1 MRQIK
6 TYSRKPKRSIKP
18 FLIAFCVCILACAAI
33 SGSLAWLIS
42 TPEQVVNS
50 FTPGVVTIEVDET
63 FDDEHTTKQNVSIK
77 NTGNVPAYIRV
88 ALVPAWVDDE
98 GNIAA
103 KPASLEQLDN
113 DCNIAWGE
121 DGNGYE
127 ADWFIGADGFYYC
140 KTFINPGK
148 STPILIKS
156 CTVKDGE
163 HEYDFEL
170 QVIAS
175 AVQSL
180 PTSTVETVWPV
191 VVDPDGRLANKIQG
205 GN

>member
-6 TYSRKPKRSIKP
+6 TYSRKPKRSVKP
-18 FLIAFCVCILACAAI
+18 FLIAFCVCILACAAV

-42 TPEQVVNS
+42 TPEPVVNT
-50 FTPGVVTIEVDET
+50 FTPGAVTIQVDET
-63 FDDEHTTKQNVSIK
+63 FNGTTKSDVRIK
-77 NTGNVPAYIRV
+77 NTGDVPAYIRV

-103 KPASLEQLDN
+103 KPASLKLDC
-113 DCNIAWGE
+113 DITWG
-121 DGNGYE
+121 DNFNQF
-127 ADWFIGADGFYYC
+127 WFEGTDGFYYC

-180 PTSTVETVWPV
+180 PTSTVGEVWPV
-191 VVDPDGRLANKIQG
+191 VVDTDGTLAKTEQG

>member
-18 FLIAFCVCILACAAI
+18 FLIAFCVCILACAAV

-42 TPEQVVNS
+42 TPGPVVNE
-50 FTPGVVTIEVDET
+50 FTPGEVTIQVDET
-63 FDDEHTTKQNVSIK
+63 FNGTTKQNVRIK

-103 KPASLEQLDN
+103 KPASLELND
-113 DCNIAWGE
+113 DCNIAWGKV
-121 DGNGYE
+121 GNGYE
-127 ADWFIGADGFYYC
+127 DDWFIGSDGFYYC
-140 KTFINPGK
+140 KTVIEPGEY
-148 STPILIKS
+148 TPILINS
-156 CTVKDGE
+156 CTVNGGE
-163 HEYDFEL
+163 HKYDFEL
-170 QVIAS
+170 QIIAS

-180 PTSTVETVWPV
+180 PTSTVGEVWPV
-191 VVDPDGRLANKIQG
+191 VVGTDGTLAKIQQG

>member
-1 MRQIK
+1 MRQIN
-6 TYSRKPKRSIKP
+6 TYSRKPKRSVKP

-33 SGSLAWLIS
+33 SGSLAWLTS

-50 FTPGVVTIEVDET
+50 FTPGVVTIEVDEK
-63 FDDEHTTKQNVSIK
+63 FDSTTKSNVRIK

-103 KPASLEQLDN
+103 KPASLKLND
-113 DCNIAWGE
+113 DCNIAWGK

-127 ADWFIGADGFYYC
+127 ADWFKGSDGFYYC
-140 KTFINPGK
+140 KTIINPDK

-180 PTSTVETVWPV
+180 PTTTVEAVWPV
-191 VVDPDGRLANKIQG
+191 VVGPDGTLAKKEQG

>member
-18 FLIAFCVCILACAAI
+18 FLIAFCVCILACAAV

-42 TPEQVVNS
+42 TPGPVVNE
-50 FTPGVVTIEVDET
+50 FTPGEVTIQVDET
-63 FDDEHTTKQNVSIK
+63 FNGTTKQNGRIK

-103 KPASLEQLDN
+103 KPAYLD
-113 DCNIAWGE
+113 DCNITLG
-121 DGNGYE
+121 DDFNQF
-127 ADWFIGADGFYYC
+127 WFEGTDGFYYC
-140 KTFINPGK
+140 KTVIEPGEY
-148 STPILIKS
+148 TPILINS
-156 CTVKDGE
+156 CTVNGGE
-163 HEYDFEL
+163 HKYDFEL
-170 QVIAS
+170 QIIAS

-180 PTSTVETVWPV
+180 PTSTVGEVWPV
-191 VVDPDGRLANKIQG
+191 VVGPDGTLAKKIQG

>member
-42 TPEQVVNS
+42 APGPVVNE
-50 FTPGVVTIEVDET
+50 FIPGEVTIEVDEK
-63 FDDEHTTKQNVSIK
+63 FDASTKSDVRIK

-103 KPASLEQLDN
+103 KPASLKLND
-113 DCNIAWGE
+113 DCNIAWGK
-121 DGNGYE
+121 DGSGYE
-127 ADWFIGADGFYYC
+127 ADWFIGSDGFYYC
-140 KTFINPGK
+140 KTVIEPGA

-156 CTVKDGE
+156 CTVKVGE
-163 HEYDFEL
+163 HKYDFEL
-170 QVIAS
+170 QIIAS

-180 PTSTVETVWPV
+180 PTSTVEKVWPV
-191 VVDPDGRLANKIQG
+191 VVSTDGTLAKKEQG

>member
-18 FLIAFCVCILACAAI
+18 FLIAFCVCILACAAV
-33 SGSLAWLIS
+33 SGSLAWLTS

-50 FTPGVVTIEVDET
+50 FTPGVVTIQVDEK
-63 FDDEHTTKQNVSIK
+63 FDGSTKSNVRIK
-77 NTGNVPAYIRV
+77 NTGDVPAYIRV

-103 KPASLEQLDN
+103 KPASLELND
-113 DCNIAWGE
+113 DCNIAWGKV
-121 DGNGYE
+121 GNGYE
-127 ADWFIGADGFYYC
+127 DDWFIGSDGFYYC
-140 KTFINPGK
+140 KTVIEPDG

-163 HEYDFEL
+163 HKYDFEL

-180 PTSTVETVWPV
+180 PTTTVETVWPV
-191 VVDPDGRLANKIQG
+191 VVDTDGTLAKKIQG

>member
-18 FLIAFCVCILACAAI
+18 FLIAFCVCILACAAV

-42 TPEQVVNS
+42 APGPVVNE
-50 FTPGVVTIEVDET
+50 FIPGEVTIQVDEK
-63 FDDEHTTKQNVSIK
+63 FDGTTKQNVRIK

-88 ALVPAWVDDE
+88 ALIPAWVDDE

-103 KPASLEQLDN
+103 KPASLKLND
-113 DCNIAWGE
+113 DCNIAWGKV
-121 DGNGYE
+121 GNGYE
-127 ADWFIGADGFYYC
+127 DDWFIGSDGFYYC
-140 KTFINPGK
+140 KTVIEPGA

-156 CTVKDGE
+156 CTVKGEE

-180 PTSTVETVWPV
+180 PTSTVGEVWPV
-191 VVDPDGRLANKIQG
+191 VVGPDGTLAKKIQG

>member
-18 FLIAFCVCILACAAI
+18 FLIAFCVCILACAAV

-42 TPEQVVNS
+42 TPGPVVNE
-50 FTPGVVTIEVDET
+50 FTPGEVTIQVDET
-63 FDDEHTTKQNVSIK
+63 FNGTTKSDVRIK

-103 KPASLEQLDN
+103 KPASLELND
-113 DCNIAWGE
+113 DCNIAWGK
-121 DGNGYE
+121 DGSGYE
-127 ADWFIGADGFYYC
+127 ADWFIGSDGFYYC
-140 KTFINPGK
+140 KTVIEPGA

-156 CTVKDGE
+156 CTVKGEE

-180 PTSTVETVWPV
+180 PTSTVEKVWPV
-191 VVDPDGRLANKIQG
+191 VVSTDGTLAKKEQG

>member
-1 MRQIK
+1 MRQIN
-6 TYSRKPKRSIKP
+6 TYSRKPKRSVKP
-18 FLIAFCVCILACAAI
+18 FLIAFCVCILACAAV

-42 TPEQVVNS
+42 APGPVVNE
-50 FTPGVVTIEVDET
+50 FIPGVVTIQVDET
-63 FDDEHTTKQNVSIK
+63 FDGTTKSNVRIK

-103 KPASLEQLDN
+103 KHASLD
-113 DCNIAWGE
+113 DCNITLG
-121 DGNGYE
+121 DDFNQF
-127 ADWFIGADGFYYC
+127 WFEGTDGFYYC
-140 KTFINPGK
+140 KTFINPDK

-156 CTVKDGE
+156 CTVKGEE

-180 PTSTVETVWPV
+180 PTSTVGEVWPV
-191 VVDPDGRLANKIQG
+191 VVGPDGTLAKKIQG

>member
-6 TYSRKPKRSIKP
+6 TYSRKPKRSVKP
-18 FLIAFCVCILACAAI
+18 FLIAFCVCILACAAV
-33 SGSLAWLIS
+33 SGSLAWLTS

-50 FTPGVVTIEVDET
+50 FTPGVVTIKVDET
-63 FDDEHTTKQNVSIK
+63 FNGSTKSDVSIK

-103 KPASLEQLDN
+103 KPASLELND
-113 DCNIAWGE
+113 DCNIAWGK
-121 DGNGYE
+121 DGSGYE
-127 ADWFIGADGFYYC
+127 ADWFIGSDGFYYC
-140 KTFINPGK
+140 KTVIEPGA

-156 CTVKDGE
+156 CTVKGEE

-180 PTSTVETVWPV
+180 PTSTVEKVWPV
-191 VVDPDGRLANKIQG
+191 VVSTDGTLAKKEQG

>member
-6 TYSRKPKRSIKP
+6 TYSRKPKRSVKP
-18 FLIAFCVCILACAAI
+18 FLIAFCVCILACAAV

-42 TPEQVVNS
+42 APEPVVNE
-50 FTPGVVTIEVDET
+50 FTPGEVTIQVDET
-63 FDDEHTTKQNVSIK
+63 FDGSTKSDVSIK
-77 NTGNVPAYIRV
+77 NTGTVPAYIRV

-103 KPASLEQLDN
+103 KPASLEQLDS
-113 DCNIAWGE
+113 DCDIAWGKV
-121 DGNGYE
+121 GNGYE
-127 ADWFIGADGFYYC
+127 DDWFIGSDGFYYC
-140 KTFINPGK
+140 KTVIEPDA

-163 HEYDFEL
+163 HKYDFEL
-170 QVIAS
+170 QIIAS

-180 PTSTVETVWPV
+180 PTSTVERVWPV
-191 VVDPDGRLANKIQG
+191 VVSTDGTLAKKEQG

>member
-6 TYSRKPKRSIKP
+6 TYSRKPKRSVKP
-18 FLIAFCVCILACAAI
+18 FLIAFCVCILACAAV
-33 SGSLAWLIS
+33 SGSLAWLTS
-42 TPEQVVNS
+42 TPGPVVNE
-50 FTPGVVTIEVDET
+50 FIPGEVTIQVDET

-103 KPASLEQLDN
+103 KPASLELND
-113 DCNIAWGE
+113 DCNIAWGK
-121 DGNGYE
+121 DGSGYE
-127 ADWFIGADGFYYC
+127 ADWFIGSDGFYYC
-140 KTFINPGK
+140 KTVIEPGA

-156 CTVKDGE
+156 CTVKGE
-163 HEYDFEL
+163 DHEYDFEL

-180 PTSTVETVWPV
+180 PTSTVEKVWPV
-191 VVDPDGRLANKIQG
+191 VVSTDGTLAKKEQG

>member
-6 TYSRKPKRSIKP
+6 TYSRKPKRSVKP
-18 FLIAFCVCILACAAI
+18 FLIAFCVCILACAAV
-33 SGSLAWLIS
+33 SGSLAWLTS

-50 FTPGVVTIEVDET
+50 FTPGVVTIQVDET

-103 KPASLEQLDN
+103 KPASLELND
-113 DCNIAWGE
+113 DCNIAWGK
-121 DGNGYE
+121 DGSGYE
-127 ADWFIGADGFYYC
+127 ADWFIGSDGFYYC
-140 KTFINPGK
+140 KTVIEPGA

-156 CTVKDGE
+156 CTVKGGE

-191 VVDPDGRLANKIQG
+191 VVDTDGTLAKKKQG

>member
-18 FLIAFCVCILACAAI
+18 FLIAFCVCILACAAV

-42 TPEQVVNS
+42 APEQVVNS
-50 FTPGVVTIEVDET
+50 FTPGVVTIQVDET
-63 FDDEHTTKQNVSIK
+63 FDGSTKSDVSIE

-103 KPASLEQLDN
+103 KPASLELED
-113 DCNIAWGE
+113 DCNIAWGK

-127 ADWFIGADGFYYC
+127 ADWFKGSDGFYYC
-140 KTFINPGK
+140 KTFIKPDE

-156 CTVKDGE
+156 CTVKGE
-163 HEYDFEL
+163 GHEYDFEL

-191 VVDPDGRLANKIQG
+191 VVDTDGTLAKKIQG

>member
-103 KPASLEQLDN
+103 KPASLN
-113 DCNIAWGE
+113 DCTITWGE

-127 ADWFIGADGFYYC
+127 ADWFIGSDGFYYC
-140 KTFINPGK
+140 KTFINPDK

-156 CTVKDGE
+156 CTVKGEE

-180 PTSTVETVWPV
+180 PTSTVGEVWPV
-191 VVDPDGRLANKIQG
+191 VVGTDGTLAKKIQG

>member
-6 TYSRKPKRSIKP
+6 TYSRKPKRRIKP
-18 FLIAFCVCILACAAI
+18 FLIAFCVCILACATV

-50 FTPGVVTIEVDET
+50 FTPGVVTIKVDET
-63 FDDEHTTKQNVSIK
+63 FNGSTKSDVSIK

-103 KPASLEQLDN
+103 KHASLD
-113 DCNIAWGE
+113 DCNITLG
-121 DGNGYE
+121 DDFNQF
-127 ADWFIGADGFYYC
+127 WFEGTDGFYYC
-140 KTFINPGK
+140 KTFINPDK

-156 CTVKDGE
+156 CTVKGEE

-180 PTSTVETVWPV
+180 PTTTVEAVWPV
-191 VVDPDGRLANKIQG
+191 VVGTDGTLANKIQG

>member
-6 TYSRKPKRSIKP
+6 TYSRKPKRSVKP
-18 FLIAFCVCILACAAI
+18 FLIAFCVCILACAAV
-33 SGSLAWLIS
+33 SGSLAWLTS
-42 TPEQVVNS
+42 TPGPVVNE
-50 FTPGVVTIEVDET
+50 FIPGEVTIQVDET

-103 KPASLEQLDN
+103 KPASLELND
-113 DCNIAWGE
+113 DCNIAWGK
-121 DGNGYE
+121 DGSGYE
-127 ADWFIGADGFYYC
+127 ADWFIGSDGFYYC
-140 KTFINPGK
+140 KTVIEPGA

-156 CTVKDGE
+156 CTVNGGE

-191 VVDPDGRLANKIQG
+191 VVNTDGTLAKKIQG

>member
-6 TYSRKPKRSIKP
+6 TYSRKPKRSVKP
-18 FLIAFCVCILACAAI
+18 FLIAFCVCILSCAAV

-42 TPEQVVNS
+42 TPEPVVNE
-50 FTPGVVTIEVDET
+50 FTPGEVTIQVDEK
-63 FDDEHTTKQNVSIK
+63 FDGSTKSNVRIK

-88 ALVPAWVDDE
+88 ALIPAWVDDE

-103 KPASLEQLDN
+103 KPASLKLND
-113 DCNIAWGE
+113 DCNIAWGKV
-121 DGNGYE
+121 GNGYE
-127 ADWFIGADGFYYC
+127 DDWFIGSDGFYYC
-140 KTFINPGK
+140 KTVIEPGK

-156 CTVKDGE
+156 CTVKGEE

-180 PTSTVETVWPV
+180 PTSTVGEVWPV
-191 VVDPDGRLANKIQG
+191 VVGTDGTLAKKIQG

>member
-18 FLIAFCVCILACAAI
+18 FLIAFCVCILACAAV

-42 TPEQVVNS
+42 APEPVVNE
-50 FTPGVVTIEVDET
+50 FTPGVVTIEVDEK
-63 FDDEHTTKQNVSIK
+63 FDSTTKSDVSIK

-88 ALVPAWVDDE
+88 ALIPAWVDDE

-103 KPASLEQLDN
+103 KPASLELKD
-113 DCNIAWGE
+113 DCNIAWGK

-127 ADWFIGADGFYYC
+127 ADWFKGSDGFYYC
-140 KTFINPGK
+140 KTVIEPGA

-156 CTVKDGE
+156 CTVKGE
-163 HEYDFEL
+163 AHEYDFEL

-180 PTSTVETVWPV
+180 PTSTVGEVWPV
-191 VVDPDGRLANKIQG
+191 VVGPDGTLAKKIQG

>member
-6 TYSRKPKRSIKP
+6 TYSRKPKRSVKP
-18 FLIAFCVCILACAAI
+18 FLIAFCVCILACAAV

-50 FTPGVVTIEVDET
+50 FTPGVVTIEVDEK
-63 FDDEHTTKQNVSIK
+63 FDDEHTTKQNVRIK

-88 ALVPAWVDDE
+88 ALIPAWVDDE

-103 KPASLEQLDN
+103 KPASLDN
-113 DCNIAWGE
+113 CNITWGNN
-121 DGNGYE
+121 GNGYE
-127 ADWFIGADGFYYC
+127 DDWFIGSDGFYYC
-140 KTFINPGK
+140 KTVIEPHG

-163 HEYDFEL
+163 HKYDFEL
-170 QVIAS
+170 QIIAS

-180 PTSTVETVWPV
+180 PTSTVGEVWPV
-191 VVDPDGRLANKIQG
+191 VVGTDGTLAKKIQG

>member
-1 MRQIK
+1 MRQIN
-6 TYSRKPKRSIKP
+6 TYSRKPKRSVKP
-18 FLIAFCVCILACAAI
+18 FLIAFCVCILACAAV
-33 SGSLAWLIS
+33 SGSLAWLTS
-42 TPEQVVNS
+42 TPGPVVNE
-50 FTPGVVTIEVDET
+50 FIPGEVTIQVDEK
-63 FDDEHTTKQNVSIK
+63 FDGSTKSNVRIK

-103 KPASLEQLDN
+103 KPASLKQLDN
-113 DCNIAWGE
+113 DCNIAWGK

-127 ADWFIGADGFYYC
+127 NDWFIGSDGFYYC
-140 KTFINPGK
+140 KTIIEPDE

-156 CTVKDGE
+156 CTVKGE
-163 HEYDFEL
+163 GHEYDFEL

-180 PTSTVETVWPV
+180 PTSTVEKVWPV
-191 VVDPDGRLANKIQG
+191 VVSTDGTLAKKEQG

>member
-18 FLIAFCVCILACAAI
+18 FLIAFCVCILACAAV
-33 SGSLAWLIS
+33 SGSLAWLTS
-42 TPEQVVNS
+42 TPEHVVNS
-50 FTPGVVTIEVDET
+50 FIPGVVTIQVDET
-63 FDDEHTTKQNVSIK
+63 FDGITKSDVRIK

-103 KPASLEQLDN
+103 KPASLKLDC
-113 DCNIAWGE
+113 DITWGK
-121 DGNGYE
+121 DGSGYE
-127 ADWFIGADGFYYC
+127 ADWFIGSDGFYYC
-140 KTFINPGK
+140 KTVIEPDE

-180 PTSTVETVWPV
+180 PTSTVGEVWPV
-191 VVDPDGRLANKIQG
+191 VVGTDGTLAKTEQG

>member
-18 FLIAFCVCILACAAI
+18 FLIAFCVCILACAAV
-33 SGSLAWLIS
+33 SGSLAWLTS

-103 KPASLEQLDN
+103 KPASLELND
-113 DCNIAWGE
+113 DCNIAWGK
-121 DGNGYE
+121 DGSGYE
-127 ADWFIGADGFYYC
+127 ADWFIGSDGFYYC
-140 KTFINPGK
+140 KTVIEPGA

-156 CTVKDGE
+156 CTVKGEE

-180 PTSTVETVWPV
+180 PTSTVGEVWPV
-191 VVDPDGRLANKIQG
+191 VVGTDGTLANKIQG

>member
-18 FLIAFCVCILACAAI
+18 FLIAFCVCILACAAV

-42 TPEQVVNS
+42 APGPVVNE
-50 FTPGVVTIEVDET
+50 FTPGEVTIQVDET

-103 KPASLEQLDN
+103 KHASLD
-113 DCNIAWGE
+113 DCNITLG
-121 DGNGYE
+121 DDFNQF
-127 ADWFIGADGFYYC
+127 WFEGTDGFYYC
-140 KTFINPGK
+140 KTFINPDK

-156 CTVKDGE
+156 CTVKGEE

-180 PTSTVETVWPV
+180 PTSTVGEVWPV
-191 VVDPDGRLANKIQG
+191 VVGPDGTLAKKIQG

>member
-6 TYSRKPKRSIKP
+6 TYSRKPKRSVKP
-18 FLIAFCVCILACAAI
+18 FLIAFCVCILACAAV
-33 SGSLAWLIS
+33 SGSLAWLTS
-42 TPEQVVNS
+42 TPGPVVNE
-50 FTPGVVTIEVDET
+50 FIPGEVTIQVDET

>member
-6 TYSRKPKRSIKP
+6 PYSRKPKRSVKP
-18 FLIAFCVCILACAAI
+18 FLIAFCVCILACAAV

-42 TPEQVVNS
+42 TPEPVVNE
-50 FTPGVVTIEVDET
+50 FTPGEVTIQVDEK

-103 KPASLEQLDN
+103 KPASLN
-113 DCNIAWGE
+113 DCNIAWGK

-127 ADWFIGADGFYYC
+127 ADWFIGSDGFYYC
-140 KTFINPGK
+140 KTFINPGD

-156 CTVKDGE
+156 CTVKGEE

-175 AVQSL
+175 AIQSL
-180 PTSTVETVWPV
+180 PTSTVKTVWPV
-191 VVDPDGRLANKIQG
+191 VVGTDGTLAKKEQG

>member
-1 MRQIK
+1 MRQIN
-6 TYSRKPKRSIKP
+6 TYSRKPKRSVKP
-18 FLIAFCVCILACAAI
+18 FLIAFCVCILACAAV
-33 SGSLAWLIS
+33 SGSLAWLTS

-50 FTPGVVTIEVDET
+50 FTPGVVTIEVDEK
-63 FDDEHTTKQNVSIK
+63 FDSTTKSDVRIK

-103 KPASLEQLDN
+103 KPASLKLND
-113 DCNIAWGE
+113 DCNIAWGK
-121 DGNGYE
+121 DGSGYE
-127 ADWFIGADGFYYC
+127 ADWFIGSDGFYYC
-140 KTFINPGK
+140 KTVIEPGA

-156 CTVKDGE
+156 CTVKGEE

-180 PTSTVETVWPV
+180 PTTTVEAVWPV
-191 VVDPDGRLANKIQG
+191 VVDTDGTLAENEQG

>member
-6 TYSRKPKRSIKP
+6 TYSRKPKRRIKP
-18 FLIAFCVCILACAAI
+18 FLIAFCVCILACAAV

-42 TPEQVVNS
+42 TPEPVVNE
-50 FTPGVVTIEVDET
+50 FTPGAVTIQVDET
-63 FDDEHTTKQNVSIK
+63 FDGSTKSDVRIK

-103 KPASLEQLDN
+103 KPASLKLDC
-113 DCNIAWGE
+113 DITWG
-121 DGNGYE
+121 DDFNQF
-127 ADWFIGADGFYYC
+127 WFEGTDGFYYC
-140 KTFINPGK
+140 KTFINPDE

-163 HEYDFEL
+163 HKYDFEL

-191 VVDPDGRLANKIQG
+191 LVGTDGTLAKKEQG

>member
-18 FLIAFCVCILACAAI
+18 FLIAFCVCILACAAV

-42 TPEQVVNS
+42 TPGPVVNE
-50 FTPGVVTIEVDET
+50 FIPGEVTIQVDEK
-63 FDDEHTTKQNVSIK
+63 FDGSSKSDVRIK

-88 ALVPAWVDDE
+88 ALVPAWADDE
-98 GNIAA
+98 GNVAA
-103 KPASLEQLDN
+103 KPASLDN
-113 DCNIAWGE
+113 CNITWGNN
-121 DGNGYE
+121 GNGYE
-127 ADWFIGADGFYYC
+127 DDWFIGSDGFYYC
-140 KTFINPGK
+140 KTVIEPGK

-163 HEYDFEL
+163 HKYDFEL
-170 QVIAS
+170 QIIAS

-180 PTSTVETVWPV
+180 PTSTVEKVWPV
-191 VVDPDGRLANKIQG
+191 VVSTDGTLAKKEQG

>member
-18 FLIAFCVCILACAAI
+18 FLIAFCVCILACAAV

-42 TPEQVVNS
+42 TPGPVVNE
-50 FTPGVVTIEVDET
+50 FIPGEVTIQVDET
-63 FDDEHTTKQNVSIK
+63 FNGTTKQNVRIK
-77 NTGNVPAYIRV
+77 NTGTVPAYIRV
-88 ALVPAWVDDE
+88 ALIPAWVDDE

-103 KPASLEQLDN
+103 KPASLELKD
-113 DCNIAWGE
+113 DCNIAWGK

-127 ADWFIGADGFYYC
+127 ADWFKGSDGFYYC
-140 KTFINPGK
+140 KTVINPGD

-191 VVDPDGRLANKIQG
+191 VVGMDGTLAKKQQG

>member
-18 FLIAFCVCILACAAI
+18 FLIAFCVCILACAAV

-42 TPEQVVNS
+42 TPEPVVNT
-50 FTPGVVTIEVDET
+50 FTPGAVTIQVDET
-63 FDDEHTTKQNVSIK
+63 FNGTTKQNVRIK
-77 NTGNVPAYIRV
+77 NTGDVPAYIRV

-113 DCNIAWGE
+113 DCNIAWG
-121 DGNGYE
+121 DNFNQF
-127 ADWFIGADGFYYC
+127 WFEGTDGFYYC
-140 KTFINPGK
+140 KTVINPGDY
-148 STPILIKS
+148 TPILIKS

-163 HEYDFEL
+163 HKYDFEL
-170 QVIAS
+170 QIIAS

-180 PTSTVETVWPV
+180 PTSTVGEVWPV
-191 VVDPDGRLANKIQG
+191 VVGPDGTLAKKIQG

>member
-6 TYSRKPKRSIKP
+6 TYSRKPKRSVKP

-42 TPEQVVNS
+42 APGPVVNE
-50 FTPGVVTIEVDET
+50 FIPGEVTIQVDET
-63 FDDEHTTKQNVSIK
+63 FNGTTKQNVRIK

-103 KPASLEQLDN
+103 KPASLKLND
-113 DCNIAWGE
+113 DCNIAWGK
-121 DGNGYE
+121 DGSGYE
-127 ADWFIGADGFYYC
+127 ADWFIGSDGFYYC
-140 KTFINPGK
+140 KTVIEPGA

-163 HEYDFEL
+163 HKYDFEL
-170 QVIAS
+170 QIIAS

-180 PTSTVETVWPV
+180 PTSTVGTVWPAV
-191 VVDPDGRLANKIQG
+191 VVVTNGKLAKKEQG

>member
-6 TYSRKPKRSIKP
+6 TYSRKPKRSVKP
-18 FLIAFCVCILACAAI
+18 FLIAFCVCILACAAV

-42 TPEQVVNS
+42 TPEHVVNS
-50 FTPGVVTIEVDET
+50 FIPGEVTIQVDET
-63 FDDEHTTKQNVSIK
+63 FDDGHTTKQNVSIK

-103 KPASLEQLDN
+103 KHASLD
-113 DCNIAWGE
+113 DCNITLG
-121 DGNGYE
+121 DDFNQF
-127 ADWFIGADGFYYC
+127 WFEGTDGFYYC
-140 KTFINPGK
+140 KTFINPDK

-156 CTVKDGE
+156 CTVNGGE

-180 PTSTVETVWPV
+180 PTSTVGEVWPV
-191 VVDPDGRLANKIQG
+191 VVDPDGTLAEKIQG

>member
-1 MRQIK
+1 MRQIN

-33 SGSLAWLIS
+33 SGSLAWLTS

-50 FTPGVVTIEVDET
+50 FTPGVVTIQVDEK
-63 FDDEHTTKQNVSIK
+63 FDGSTKSNVRIK

-88 ALVPAWVDDE
+88 ALIPAWVDDE

-103 KPASLEQLDN
+103 KPASLKLND
-113 DCNIAWGE
+113 DCNIAWGKV
-121 DGNGYE
+121 GNGYE
-127 ADWFIGADGFYYC
+127 DDWFIGSDGFYYC
-140 KTFINPGK
+140 KTVIEPDG

-163 HEYDFEL
+163 HKYDFEL
-170 QVIAS
+170 QIIAS

-180 PTSTVETVWPV
+180 PTSTVGEVWPPV
-191 VVDPDGRLANKIQG
+191 EVGPDGTLAKKIQG

>member
-18 FLIAFCVCILACAAI
+18 FLIAFCVCILACAAV
-33 SGSLAWLIS
+33 SGSLAWLTS
-42 TPEQVVNS
+42 TPEHVVNS
-50 FTPGVVTIEVDET
+50 FIPGVVTIEVDET
-63 FDDEHTTKQNVSIK
+63 FDHSTKYDVSIK

-88 ALVPAWVDDE
+88 ALIPAWVDDK

-103 KPASLEQLDN
+103 KPVSLELND
-113 DCNIAWGE
+113 DCNIAWGK

-127 ADWFIGADGFYYC
+127 ADWFIGSDGFYYC
-140 KTFINPGK
+140 KTVINPGDY
-148 STPILIKS
+148 TPILIKS

-163 HEYDFEL
+163 HKYDFEL
-170 QVIAS
+170 QIIAS

>member
-1 MRQIK
+1 MRQIN
-6 TYSRKPKRSIKP
+6 TYSRKPKRSVKP
-18 FLIAFCVCILACAAI
+18 FLIAFCVCILACAAV

-42 TPEQVVNS
+42 APGPVVNEFIPGEVTIQVV
-50 FTPGVVTIEVDET
+50 ET
-63 FDDEHTTKQNVSIK
+63 FDGTTKSNVRIK

-103 KPASLEQLDN
+103 KPASLKLDC
-113 DCNIAWGE
+113 DITWG
-121 DGNGYE
+121 DDFNQF
-127 ADWFIGADGFYYC
+127 WFEGTDGFYYC
-140 KTFINPGK
+140 KTFINPGE

-156 CTVKDGE
+156 CTVKGEE

-180 PTSTVETVWPV
+180 PTSTVERVWPV
-191 VVDPDGRLANKIQG
+191 VVGTDGKLAKKEQG

>member
-180 PTSTVETVWPV
+180 PTSTVEKVWPV
-191 VVDPDGRLANKIQG
+191 VVGTDGTLAKKEQG

>member
-6 TYSRKPKRSIKP
+6 TYSRKPKRSVKP
-18 FLIAFCVCILACAAI
+18 FLIAFCVCILACAAV
-33 SGSLAWLIS
+33 SGSLAWLTS
-42 TPEQVVNS
+42 TPGPVVNE
-50 FTPGVVTIEVDET
+50 FIPGEVTIQVDET

-103 KPASLEQLDN
+103 KPASLELND
-113 DCNIAWGE
+113 DCNIAWGK
-121 DGNGYE
+121 DGSGYE
-127 ADWFIGADGFYYC
+127 ADWFIGSDGFYYC
-140 KTFINPGK
+140 KTVIEPGA

-156 CTVKDGE
+156 CTVKGEE

-180 PTSTVETVWPV
+180 PTSTVEKVWPV
-191 VVDPDGRLANKIQG
+191 VVSTDGTLAKKEQG

>member
-6 TYSRKPKRSIKP
+6 TYSRKPKRSVKP
-18 FLIAFCVCILACAAI
+18 FLIAFCVCILACVTV

-42 TPEQVVNS
+42 APGPVVNE
-50 FTPGVVTIEVDET
+50 FTPGEVTIQVDET
-63 FDDEHTTKQNVSIK
+63 FNGTTKSDVRIK

-127 ADWFIGADGFYYC
+127 NDWFIGADGFYYC
-140 KTFINPGK
+140 KTVINPGEY
-148 STPILIKS
+148 TPILIKS

-163 HEYDFEL
+163 HKYDFEL

-180 PTSTVETVWPV
+180 PTSTVETVWPEV
-191 VVDPDGRLANKIQG
+191 VCTDGTLAKNEQG

>member
-18 FLIAFCVCILACAAI
+18 FLIAFCVCILACAAV

-42 TPEQVVNS
+42 APGPVVNE
-50 FTPGVVTIEVDET
+50 FIPGEVTIQVDET
-63 FDDEHTTKQNVSIK
+63 FDGSTKSDVSIE
-77 NTGNVPAYIRV
+77 NIGNVPAYIRV
-88 ALVPAWVDDE
+88 ALVPAWVDDK

-103 KPASLEQLDN
+103 KPASLKLDC
-113 DCNIAWGE
+113 DITWGE

-127 ADWFIGADGFYYC
+127 ADWFIGSDGFYYC
-140 KTFINPGK
+140 KTVIEPDG

-156 CTVKDGE
+156 CTVNGGE

-191 VVDPDGRLANKIQG
+191 VVDTDGTLAKKIQG